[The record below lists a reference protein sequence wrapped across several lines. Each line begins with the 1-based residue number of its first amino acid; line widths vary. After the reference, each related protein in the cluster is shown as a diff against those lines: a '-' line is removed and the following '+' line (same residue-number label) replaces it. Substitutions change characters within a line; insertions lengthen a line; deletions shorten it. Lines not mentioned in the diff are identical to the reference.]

1 VLANI
6 HYGDALSPALGAIG
20 NEAGPLC
27 RLAGGGVLDPSG
39 RIERPILLN
48 DEMYGDAVAAALFLT
63 PGAVGVGVRHG
74 YRPLGRPLVVTRA
87 KGNILYE
94 LEGHSAFQAYVEQFP
109 NRPDLTLEN
118 FGTFAGEH
126 PLGLPQVGREYMVRD
141 PISAQSD
148 GALVFG
154 SSVPEYVATRIMT
167 GDRETVLEAAREAA
181 VDAMHVLEGKRPLLA
196 LVFSC
201 VTRLVYL
208 GPAAQEEIAIIR
220 EVIGA
225 ETPMIGLSSF
235 GEIAAQESS
244 PANIH
249 NKTVVVGVIGEA

>member
-1 VLANI
+1 
-6 HYGDALSPALGAIG
+6 
-20 NEAGPLC
+20 
-27 RLAGGGVLDPSG
+27 
-39 RIERPILLN
+39 
-48 DEMYGDAVAAALFLT
+48 
-63 PGAVGVGVRHG
+63 
-74 YRPLGRPLVVTRA
+74 
-87 KGNILYE
+87 
-94 LEGHSAFQAYVEQFP
+94 
-109 NRPDLTLEN
+109 
-118 FGTFAGEH
+118 
-126 PLGLPQVGREYMVRD
+126 MVRD